1 VSLKP
6 TVFLV
11 EDDARSLRALS
22 ALLHSMG
29 IRYTRNTT
37 GALVVEQI
45 RATRPRPDFILLNV
59 DLPDGDAF
67 AIYQEILADPVLG
80 QIPVIALTDTQ
91 ILPDI
96 LAQIQSHS
104 FAGTLHKPVS
114 QPVLERLLEAVSSRS
129 AGHAG

>member
-1 VSLKP
+1 VPTKP

-22 ALLHSMG
+22 ALLDSMG
-29 IRYTRNTT
+29 IRYLRNTS

-45 RATRPRPDFILLNV
+45 RAARPRPDFILLDV

-67 AIYQEILADPVLG
+67 AIYQELLADPVLG
-80 QIPVIALTDTQ
+80 QIPVIALADIQ
-91 ILPDI
+91 LLPEV
-96 LAQIQSHS
+96 LAQIERHR

-114 QPVLERLLEAVSSRS
+114 RPALQRLLDTVSGKR
-129 AGHAG
+129 H